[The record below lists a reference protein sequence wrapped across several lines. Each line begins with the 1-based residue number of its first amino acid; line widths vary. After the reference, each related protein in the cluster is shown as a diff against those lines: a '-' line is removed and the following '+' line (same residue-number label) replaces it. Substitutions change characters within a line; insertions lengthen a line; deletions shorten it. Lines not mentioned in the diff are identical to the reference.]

1 MFFCNIKEQK
11 TDILEILNSR
21 RIVCN
26 FLIVENYPDIGNKI
40 YRISSIK
47 VDFIAMTTV
56 FVTMKTVIVLNQ
68 DGHHG

>member
-1 MFFCNIKEQK
+1 MQHQRAENRHFGKPELPENR
-11 TDILEILNSR
+11 LLLS
-21 RIVCN
+21 IVKSD
-26 FLIVENYPDIGNKI
+26 PDIGNKI
-40 YRISSIK
+40 YRISNIK

>member
-1 MFFCNIKEQK
+1 M
-11 TDILEILNSR
+11 LS
-21 RIVCN
+21 IVKSD
-26 FLIVENYPDIGNKI
+26 PDIGNKI

-68 DGHHG
+68 DGHHGL